1 MAARRNSRRIARAG
15 PSDTQE
21 FVAHLKQKGDV
32 DLRLSKGRASQAEA
46 LGCCKLEGFMSKIAG
61 YVEIYGVL
69 LNEIAEEADAIAMRY
84 FRSNGLQVDRK
95 GDGTAVTQAD
105 RAVEEMARSKVAKS
119 GLALDVLGEEMGGAN
134 PKAASNGERAR
145 MIIDPIDGTEEFSR
159 GIPTF
164 GTLMAIERDGDIVA
178 AMVSA
183 PGLRSRWWAYRGE
196 GAYRDG
202 KKLRVSKVDKLSN
215 AMVFTTGTGPSK
227 NAADQAKI
235 RGLLDASRNSRSFG
249 GFWQHMLVAEG
260 AIEAALDWT
269 SKPWDLAPLGIIVEE
284 AGGRSTNAK
293 GERTI
298 YTGQLIS
305 TNGRI
310 HDQVLKL
317 LE

>member
-1 MAARRNSRRIARAG
+1 MGYRAEYGALLEAIA
-15 PSDTQE
+15 Q
-21 FVAHLKQKGDV
+21 
-32 DLRLSKGRASQAEA
+32 
-46 LGCCKLEGFMSKIAG
+46 
-61 YVEIYGVL
+61 
-69 LNEIAEEADAIAMRY
+69 EADVIAMRY
-84 FRSNGLQVDRK
+84 FRTAEMRVERK

-105 RAVEEMARSKVAKS
+105 KAVEEMARTRVAAS
-119 GLALDVLGEEMGGAN
+119 GLALDVLGEELGGEDA
-134 PKAASNGERAR
+134 KSASTSGRAR

-164 GTLMAIERDGDIVA
+164 GTLMGIERKGEIVA

-183 PGLRSRWWAYRGE
+183 PGLHSRWWAYRGE

-202 KKLRVSKVDKLSN
+202 KRLHVSNVTSLSK

-227 NAADQAKI
+227 NAHDQAKI
-235 RGLLDASRNSRSFG
+235 RALLDAARSSRSFG

-284 AGGRSTNAK
+284 AGGRSTNVR

-298 YTGQLIS
+298 YTGQLVS
-305 TNGRI
+305 TNGKI
-310 HDQVLKL
+310 HEEVLKIL
-317 LE
+317 R